1 MLDGTVCDI
10 YLVDDAGHLVGRPIL
25 LACVDA
31 YTSFCYGYSLLW
43 EGGVRPVKISKYG
56 TAMAA
61 MHDLPANKWHRT
73 LDRYFHEYVE
83 VPELSREAPLA
94 MVA

>member
-1 MLDGTVCDI
+1 MALAAHGRHRGRTPD
-10 YLVDDAGHLVGRPIL
+10 LVIIETKSGATPSI
-25 LACVDA
+25 VDH
-31 YTSFCYGYSLLW
+31 LLW

-73 LDRYFHEYVE
+73 LRRYFPEYVE
-83 VPELSREAPLA
+83 APELTREGSLA
-94 MVA
+94 MAA

>member
-1 MLDGTVCDI
+1 M
-10 YLVDDAGHLVGRPIL
+10 
-25 LACVDA
+25 
-31 YTSFCYGYSLLW
+31 W

-73 LDRYFHEYVE
+73 LRRYFPEYVE
-83 VPELSREAPLA
+83 APELTREAPLA
-94 MVA
+94 MAA